1 MAILDLNKHPVE
13 IDRGNSG
20 CKELLNHSPSQQSS
34 WSSLLDFD
42 INLEP
47 QQGALQ
53 DFDLNLEPPR
63 EALQDSNQNLNPWP
77 QQGILRDFDLN
88 LVPELEMEAEHPNQG
103 IGPVIQYSCKRE
115 LADDKRREL
124 FKALFLRSTKGKL
137 TRKIVTDVAALFSVS
152 TRTVYRIWHLGN
164 QCLKQGENIDVSK
177 KRYNCGHK
185 EVQIDLNFLHDIPFS
200 SRARTTLDDLSRELH
215 VSKFKVWKLK
225 KQGQIK
231 RHSNSIKPLLKEEN
245 KIERLKWCISML
257 DPTSIHMDPMFR
269 DFFDIVFIDEKWF
282 YLTRKAE
289 RYYILPEEEEPYRTC
304 KSKNFIPKVMFL
316 CAVTRPRM
324 DNTGNCIFD
333 GKIGC
338 FPLVTY
344 EQAKRSSKNR
354 VAGTLEM
361 KPILSITKEVMR
373 SFVIEKVLPAIRAK
387 WPCQD
392 IGKPIF
398 IQQDNARPHVEPND
412 PLFCEA
418 AQQEGF
424 NIQLICQPSNSP
436 DFNILDL
443 GFFAGI
449 QAIQYKKAAKTVP
462 ELVAA
467 VEQAFQEFSPTL
479 SNRIFSTLQLVMIEA
494 MKGGG
499 GNNYKIP
506 HIKKALLERQNALPT
521 QLKCDANLVQEVCR
535 QINE

>member
-20 CKELLNHSPSQQSS
+20 CKELLNHSPSQQSL
-34 WSSLLDFD
+34 WSGLLDFD

-47 QQGALQ
+47 QQGALR

-63 EALQDSNQNLNPWP
+63 EALQDSSQNLNPWP
-77 QQGILRDFDLN
+77 KQGILRDFDLN

-115 LADDKRREL
+115 LTDDKRREL

-200 SRARTTLDDLSRELH
+200 RRTTLDDLSRELH

-304 KSKNFIPKVMFL
+304 KSKNFIPK
-316 CAVTRPRM
+316 
-324 DNTGNCIFD
+324 
-333 GKIGC
+333 
-338 FPLVTY
+338 
-344 EQAKRSSKNR
+344 QAKRSSKNR

-373 SFVIEKVLPAIRAK
+373 SFIIEKVLPAIRAK

-506 HIKKALLERQNALPT
+506 HIKKALLERQNALPA